1 MLSFEEMIVRFL
13 VALALGALMGF
24 ERETAGKEAGVRT
37 LMLVSGGAAIFSI
50 LSIVLP
56 FLIVPAG
63 DSGIAVATDFSRVI
77 SNIVVGVGFL
87 GAGIIIKTEE
97 KVRGLTTAALVW
109 TSASVGALVGVGL
122 VWFAVV
128 AAIVITLMLYFL
140 RTVDLSHVVHQESE
154 HDRKQ

>member
-1 MLSFEEMIVRFL
+1 MLSFEEMTVRFL

-109 TSASVGALVGVGL
+109 TSASVGCLVGVGL

-128 AAIVITLMLYFL
+128 VAVVITLMLYFL
-140 RTVDLSHVVHQESE
+140 RTVDLSRVVHQENE
-154 HDRKQ
+154 HDRK